1 MELRSGETNMGNTFY
16 QNYAQIVFSPKG
28 RENLILPSFEE
39 RIYQYIT
46 GIIKNNDQK
55 LIAINGMPDHIHVFI
70 GFKPTIAIANLVRD
84 IKANSSKFINEEH
97 FLRGKFAWQD
107 GYGCFTYAHSQL
119 DVVAKYVMNQKEHH
133 KTKTFREEYLS
144 FLEKFAIP
152 YDEKYLFD
160 FYE

>member
-1 MELRSGETNMGNTFY
+1 MRSSETNMANTFY